1 MGLNNSDDITVL
13 LYRTH
18 THTRADAH
26 IYADTHFQ
34 LIPRWSR
41 AWGESGI
48 HGNRCPAQGLW
59 PAFSCEA
66 CWMGSDNP
74 TPPLLKLISS
84 ITVSLQRTDWITPV
98 PLSSSLVLIPSSPPS
113 SSSSYLLS
121 VGPQRLKVHSVV
133 SILPSSLCGSLQEE
147 L

>member
-1 MGLNNSDDITVL
+1 
-13 LYRTH
+13 
-18 THTRADAH
+18 
-26 IYADTHFQ
+26 
-34 LIPRWSR
+34 
-41 AWGESGI
+41 
-48 HGNRCPAQGLW
+48 
-59 PAFSCEA
+59 
-66 CWMGSDNP
+66 MGSDNP